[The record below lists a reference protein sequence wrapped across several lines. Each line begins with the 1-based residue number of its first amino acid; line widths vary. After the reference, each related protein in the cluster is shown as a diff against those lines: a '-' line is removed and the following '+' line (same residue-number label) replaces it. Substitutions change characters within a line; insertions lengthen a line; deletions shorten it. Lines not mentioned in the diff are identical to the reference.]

1 MFNLKNKVIV
11 VTGAGGF
18 LGSNFCETLMSFGAD
33 VVAIDINKK
42 SLNNLKK
49 LIENSKLDINKYLL
63 KCNILNENEIIKT
76 TKKLS
81 KIQ

>member
-49 LIENSKLDINKYLL
+49 LIENSKLDINKLYLL
-63 KCNILNENEIIKT
+63 KCNI
-76 TKKLS
+76 
-81 KIQ
+81 